1 MGTELWTK
9 GSGESKNRGIA
20 PVRETAERLVAFRT
34 RPPEP
39 AMSLPRTV
47 AEVIDNHVTL
57 ELESLDRVYLNV
69 YQPELQTPRA
79 VFLFLRDHYGQG
91 AVSSHQMKE
100 ISQRFLRGII
110 GFADEQDIPIIGFE
124 KGRRKEDVAA
134 EYLARFSEAEGV
146 LFIGKAQEKVRTF
159 RTEGRRNDRGET
171 YPWIVESTAM
181 VNQYY
186 FYAVDAD
193 FGPFFL
199 KYSSYFP
206 YGAKLCFNGHEYLK
220 RQLAKEGIGFEELAN
235 GILSC
240 EDPER
245 MQELANGLTPA
256 RILLFL
262 SKWQD
267 RLPCPFTV
275 REQRAGYRYRASMCQ
290 VEFARTQV
298 FDRPVHGRIFFE
310 EVLRENIDLG
320 RPDNLQLIFERR
332 VTKRTPGPFRTR
344 VVREGVIPSLYVDY
358 KSSRLKQYFKGGRA
372 LRTELTVNDAGEF
385 GLGRKLENLPALRG
399 LGFQATRRLLDVEKT
414 SQDFA
419 FSEAV
424 FREVT
429 GPCRVG
435 EQRASALRFG
445 DELVQ
450 ALLSVLLVLRLLP
463 RGFRSAD
470 LREHL
475 ASLLGVDPSQ
485 WTPGRLTYQLR
496 RLRLHGLIERA
507 PASHRYAVTAKGLR
521 VAMWFT
527 RCHAR
532 LFRPA
537 LGEIFA
543 EDLSDDSPLR
553 RALDRFDQ
561 EVNRYIERAKVPV
574 AA

>member
-1 MGTELWTK
+1 MILPGP
-9 GSGESKNRGIA
+9 GD
-20 PVRETAERLVAFRT
+20 PVIQTPQGRRCVPNPRRPVAD
-34 RPPEP
+34 
-39 AMSLPRTV
+39 
-47 AEVIDNHVTL
+47 VIRHHVTL

-79 VFLFLRDHYGQG
+79 VFHFLRDHYGQG

-100 ISQRFLRGII
+100 ISERFLRSINR
-110 GFADEQDIPIIGFE
+110 FADDQDIPIIGFE
-124 KGRRKEDVAA
+124 RGQRKEDVAA
-134 EYLARFSEAEGV
+134 GYLAEFPETEGV

-159 RTEGRRNDRGET
+159 RTEGRRNERGET

-186 FYAVDAD
+186 FYDVDAD
-193 FGPFFL
+193 FGLFFL

-240 EDPER
+240 DNPER
-245 MQELANGLTPA
+245 MQELADGLTPA

-262 SKWQD
+262 SKWQH

-275 REQRAGYRYRASMCQ
+275 PEQQAGYRYQASISQ
-290 VEFARTQV
+290 VEFALTQV

-310 EVLRENIDLG
+310 EVIRENIDLG
-320 RPDNLQLIFERR
+320 RPDNLQLIFARR

-358 KSSRLKQYFKGGRA
+358 KSNRLKQYFKEGRA

-385 GLGRKLENLPALRG
+385 GLGRKLVNLPALRE
-399 LGFQATRRLLDVEKT
+399 LGFQTARRLLHVQTT

-419 FSEAV
+419 FSEEV

-450 ALLSVLLVLRLLP
+450 ALLSALLVFRSLP
-463 RGFRSAD
+463 RGFRSSD

-485 WTPGRLTYQLR
+485 WTQGRLTYQLR
-496 RLRLHGLIERA
+496 RLRLHGLIDRA
-507 PASHRYAVTAKGLR
+507 PGSHRYTVTEKGLR

-537 LGEIFA
+537 LGDLFA
-543 EDLSDDSPLR
+543 EDFPEDSSLR
-553 RALDRFDQ
+553 RAFDRFDQ
-561 EVNRYIERAKVPV
+561 EVKRYIERAKVPE